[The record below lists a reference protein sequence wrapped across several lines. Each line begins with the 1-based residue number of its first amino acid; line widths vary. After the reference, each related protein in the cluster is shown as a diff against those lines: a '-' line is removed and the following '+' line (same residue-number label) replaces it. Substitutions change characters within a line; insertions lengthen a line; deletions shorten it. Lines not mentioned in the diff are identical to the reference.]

1 MSTLQLGGRV
11 FDLQDG
17 QAGGSGAD
25 KALRPIGVA
34 IEELREEFGDRQGL
48 RLTLFRPNWDT
59 SARLQVLVW
68 KWHADAFVLMDI
80 DDSVMH
86 CNSMA
91 DLFSQLSVLLT
102 RYSIEWDVNS

>member
-11 FDLQDG
+11 FDLRDG
-17 QAGGSGAD
+17 LAGGAGAD
-25 KALRPIGVA
+25 AEALQPIGVA
-34 IEELREEFGDRQGL
+34 IEEMHKEFRDRQGL

-68 KWHADAFVLMDI
+68 KWHADDFVLMDI

-86 CNSMA
+86 CNSAA
-91 DLFSQLSVLLT
+91 DLFSQLSVILT
-102 RYSIEWDVNS
+102 RYSIEWTDQ